1 MVIPDESS
9 ASARQELPVRPLPQV
24 YPWTEFY
31 WTCGAD
37 GVLRI
42 QRCNACGKLAHPSG
56 PRCLVCRSSDLGV
69 AEVSG
74 KATVAGSTVNHH
86 QWLPGFP
93 PPYVIAVVQLDEDPD
108 VRITTNID
116 GCPVGDVVVGMR
128 VEVTFEHQDGVWFP
142 LFTPIPDE
150 QLGDAAVPPGA
161 TLDLPVHQRE
171 SHRFRA
177 IEKFEDRSVISGIGM
192 SQVGRRLMRNP
203 MGLIADAALAAV
215 ADAGLTIDD
224 IDGVSSYPGMSIGGG
239 FSGGSVSEVIEM
251 LDLRPSWHAGGIET
265 SGQTGSVVNA
275 MLAVAA
281 GLCRHVLCYR
291 CVWESTHDQLV
302 KTGVVRPG
310 GGRVGG
316 DAAHRIPF
324 GAASAANWIGL
335 QASRHFHRF
344 GTRREHLGAI
354 ALNARRNAALNPSA
368 VYQDPLTMD
377 DYLSARMITTPFGLY
392 DCDVP
397 CDGAVAVIVS
407 AVDTAGDRPHT
418 PIRFEAVG
426 TALTERVS
434 WDQGT
439 LIHEPLLEGAARHL
453 WERTDLRPSD
463 VDVVELYDGFSFNC
477 LSWIEQLGF
486 CEIGEGGPFVEG
498 GTRIALD
505 GELPLNT
512 HGGQLS
518 AGRLHG
524 YGFLHE
530 ACVQLRGD
538 GGARQ
543 VPGNPEVAVVSA
555 GGGTPGGTFVL
566 TPWR

>member
-1 MVIPDESS
+1 MPANERADADADATGAEP
-9 ASARQELPVRPLPQV
+9 APPNRPQPQV

-31 WTCGAD
+31 WTGGAD
-37 GVLRI
+37 GTLRI
-42 QRCNACGKLAHPSG
+42 QRCNACGRLNHPSG
-56 PRCLVCRSSDLGV
+56 PVCLVCRSFDMGI

-74 KATVAGSTVNHH
+74 RATVAGFTVNHH
-86 QWLPGFP
+86 QWLPGFV
-93 PPYVIAVVQLDEDPD
+93 PPYVIAVVQLDDDPD
-108 VRITTNID
+108 VRITTNIV
-116 GCPVGDVVVGMR
+116 GCPIEAVVIGMR
-128 VEVTFEHQDGVWFP
+128 VEVTFEHQDAVWFP
-142 LFTPIPDE
+142 LFRPIPGE
-150 QLGDAAVPPGA
+150 PPRLA
-161 TLDLPVHQRE
+161 TDTPDHPVHQRE
-171 SHRFRA
+171 SRRFRA
-177 IEKFEDRSVISGIGM
+177 SEKFEDRSVISGIGM
-192 SQVGRRLMRNP
+192 SQVGRRLMRDP
-203 MGLIADAALAAV
+203 RGLIAEAALAAV

-224 IDGVSSYPGMSIGGG
+224 IDGVSSYPGMSVGGG
-239 FSGGSVSEVIEM
+239 FSGGSVSEVVEM
-251 LDLRPSWHAGGIET
+251 LDLRPAWHSGGIET

-275 MLAVAA
+275 MLAVAS

-291 CVWESTHDQLV
+291 CVWESTHDQLL
-302 KTGVVRPG
+302 KTGVVRPS

-316 DAAHRIPF
+316 DAAHRIPY
-324 GAASAANWIGL
+324 GAVSAASWIAL

-344 GTRREHLGAI
+344 GTKREHLGAI
-354 ALNARRNAALNPSA
+354 ALNARRNAALNPWA
-368 VYQDPLTMD
+368 VYKDPLTMD
-377 DYLSARMITTPFGLY
+377 DYLSARMISSPFGLY

-407 AVDTAGDRPHT
+407 AVETAADAPTT

-439 LIHEPLLEGAARHL
+439 LIHEPLLQGAARHL

-498 GTRIALD
+498 GHRIALD

-543 VPGNPEVAVVSA
+543 VPGTPEVAVVSA

-566 TPWR
+566 TRY